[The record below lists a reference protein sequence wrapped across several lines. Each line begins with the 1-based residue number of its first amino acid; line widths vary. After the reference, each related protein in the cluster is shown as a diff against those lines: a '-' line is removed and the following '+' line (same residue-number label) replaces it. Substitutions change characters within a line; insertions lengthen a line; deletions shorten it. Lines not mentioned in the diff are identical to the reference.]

1 MAGGSVGADDA
12 LADVGVDSIAAVE
25 LATTVR
31 TLVGIDADVSEL
43 ATVRSV
49 AELIERVAEA
59 AREAEERAEEDE
71 DEGFAD
77 EEGGADSHPAGRRAR
92 EARDRTSLPRSSPT
106 PTPNDVTPRPSR
118 TLATIASG
126 SSIKS
131 LRRSP
136 DVPGALYLG
145 APAFGDGPLAYVRLV
160 RALPLGA
167 HAVRTLERDVTSRP
181 WPDAA
186 AEHARRV
193 SAEQPRG
200 TVTLGGHSLG
210 GVLAMESA
218 ATLEATLGRET
229 TCFLFD
235 APHPVQFKSEWND
248 VPDDGSVRDEDSNDD
263 ASDRESTGLTY
274 MEVALTSF
282 HFDTVAAGW
291 STMSRREKYDA
302 FETVTFQATGRRV
315 DARAMDEEISAGPYA
330 AQWNSG
336 FVLDEKTGA
345 SDVSAW
351 RILRGDFDRTA
362 GEGTTVSGDDEET
375 SSSPRT
381 SSPTPSPSSPRG
393 SFRRVRGKV
402 VAYKAGTENSA
413 LFETELALDGGR
425 GAVISAGGYAWALA
439 CDHLEIVHCRGTHMN
454 LMTPESEGGDLLET
468 IAPHL
473 SYELARAWSDV
484 APVESTVAESIVESP
499 STLDRC
505 DDDDALSARA
515 LARLRASGE
524 LRASAPG
531 RRWNRHEWHP
541 SLRLPAWTRP
551 GTVVET
557 FAGSNGAAGVRLPA
571 LDLAVGDVVVGLN
584 DRAWRL
590 AGFDDADDAS
600 RRGVR
605 ECAAYREATPL
616 DWSNDARSTS
626 RRPPSPTLVVVFVQD
641 LMERVSEWSRVALAA
656 TAPVIG
662 AHVPSRQKRQKSR
675 RVEDERE
682 PLEGDEADSRAA
694 AVVLAAAA
702 RAAVTLE
709 ARASSPP
716 SPSPALAFVALPGTT
731 AARVALHAATQ
742 CRLRGLAD
750 TCALVVAPREAPER
764 PPERTRRLLF
774 DRDSSSFRSIG
785 TPLRTRIRTRRVRS
799 GTRVRIRIP
808 ILSPATSRC
817 RRSRRPRRRLT
828 RRAGNGF
835 DAFARGRVEA
845 EGRDRRRRRRRR
857 RRPRLRLRPSRRRGR
872 RPFVVV
878 HQGRRGAGGRRR
890 RRRRRRSTPPFATRA
905 FARWDREFA
914 SHAPASRSTR
924 TFTRAKGPRRSSRA
938 TS

>member
-1 MAGGSVGADDA
+1 M
-12 LADVGVDSIAAVE
+12 
-25 LATTVR
+25 
-31 TLVGIDADVSEL
+31 
-43 ATVRSV
+43 
-49 AELIERVAEA
+49 
-59 AREAEERAEEDE
+59 
-71 DEGFAD
+71 
-77 EEGGADSHPAGRRAR
+77 
-92 EARDRTSLPRSSPT
+92 
-106 PTPNDVTPRPSR
+106 
-118 TLATIASG
+118 
-126 SSIKS
+126 
-131 LRRSP
+131 
-136 DVPGALYLG
+136 
-145 APAFGDGPLAYVRLV
+145 
-160 RALPLGA
+160 
-167 HAVRTLERDVTSRP
+167 
-181 WPDAA
+181 
-186 AEHARRV
+186 
-193 SAEQPRG
+193 
-200 TVTLGGHSLG
+200 
-210 GVLAMESA
+210 
-218 ATLEATLGRET
+218 
-229 TCFLFD
+229 
-235 APHPVQFKSEWND
+235 
-248 VPDDGSVRDEDSNDD
+248 
-263 ASDRESTGLTY
+263 
-274 MEVALTSF
+274 
-282 HFDTVAAGW
+282 
-291 STMSRREKYDA
+291 
-302 FETVTFQATGRRV
+302 
-315 DARAMDEEISAGPYA
+315 
-330 AQWNSG
+330 
-336 FVLDEKTGA
+336 
-345 SDVSAW
+345 
-351 RILRGDFDRTA
+351 
-362 GEGTTVSGDDEET
+362 
-375 SSSPRT
+375 
-381 SSPTPSPSSPRG
+381 
-393 SFRRVRGKV
+393 
-402 VAYKAGTENSA
+402 
-413 LFETELALDGGR
+413 FETELALDGGR

-484 APVESTVAESIVESP
+484 APVESVVAESIVESP

-505 DDDDALSARA
+505 DDDDALSRAA

-571 LDLAVGDVVVGLN
+571 LDLAVGDVVMGLN

-682 PLEGDEADSRAA
+682 PSEGDEADSRAA
-694 AVVLAAAA
+694 AVVLAAA

-764 PPERTRRLLF
+764 PPERTRIRDSSS
-774 DRDSSSFRSIG
+774 DRDSSDAHSDASSSVGDAGSDSDSDSHAGDVAMQAIAASAAETDASRG
-785 TPLRTRIRTRRVRS
+785 EWVRRLRAWT
-799 GTRVRIRIP
+799 
-808 ILSPATSRC
+808 
-817 RRSRRPRRRLT
+817 RRSRGT
-828 RRAGNGF
+828 TSSTSASASASASSSSAVAAARA
-835 DAFARGRVEA
+835 ETL
-845 EGRDRRRRRRRR
+845 R
-857 RRPRLRLRPSRRRGR
+857 RRPPGATRRGWAEETAATETKYAAVR
-872 RPFVVV
+872 DACVRAMGPGIRVSCASVALDADFYA
-878 HQGRRGAGGRRR
+878 RE
-890 RRRRRRSTPPFATRA
+890 RSEA
-905 FARWDREFA
+905 FL
-914 SHAPASRSTR
+914 
-924 TFTRAKGPRRSSRA
+924 
-938 TS
+938 

>member
-59 AREAEERAEEDE
+59 AREAEEREEEDE

-77 EEGGADSHPAGRRAR
+77 EEGGADSHPAGRPQGPPRAR
-92 EARDRTSLPRSSPT
+92 PGSSSLVADADAERRHTSSDPQT
-106 PTPNDVTPRPSR
+106 
-118 TLATIASG
+118 ASG

-362 GEGTTVSGDDEET
+362 GEGTTVEGTVEGTTVSGDDEET
-375 SSSPRT
+375 SSSPRNIV
-381 SSPTPSPSSPRG
+381 P
-393 SFRRVRGKV
+393 
-402 VAYKAGTENSA
+402 NS
-413 LFETELALDGGR
+413 
-425 GAVISAGGYAWALA
+425 VPP
-439 CDHLEIVHCRGTHMN
+439 IV
-454 LMTPESEGGDLLET
+454 
-468 IAPHL
+468 
-473 SYELARAWSDV
+473 
-484 APVESTVAESIVESP
+484 
-499 STLDRC
+499 
-505 DDDDALSARA
+505 SAR
-515 LARLRASGE
+515 
-524 LRASAPG
+524 
-531 RRWNRHEWHP
+531 
-541 SLRLPAWTRP
+541 
-551 GTVVET
+551 VV
-557 FAGSNGAAGVRLPA
+557 S
-571 LDLAVGDVVVGLN
+571 
-584 DRAWRL
+584 
-590 AGFDDADDAS
+590 
-600 RRGVR
+600 
-605 ECAAYREATPL
+605 
-616 DWSNDARSTS
+616 
-626 RRPPSPTLVVVFVQD
+626 
-641 LMERVSEWSRVALAA
+641 
-656 TAPVIG
+656 
-662 AHVPSRQKRQKSR
+662 
-675 RVEDERE
+675 
-682 PLEGDEADSRAA
+682 
-694 AVVLAAAA
+694 
-702 RAAVTLE
+702 
-709 ARASSPP
+709 
-716 SPSPALAFVALPGTT
+716 
-731 AARVALHAATQ
+731 
-742 CRLRGLAD
+742 
-750 TCALVVAPREAPER
+750 
-764 PPERTRRLLF
+764 
-774 DRDSSSFRSIG
+774 
-785 TPLRTRIRTRRVRS
+785 
-799 GTRVRIRIP
+799 
-808 ILSPATSRC
+808 
-817 RRSRRPRRRLT
+817 
-828 RRAGNGF
+828 
-835 DAFARGRVEA
+835 
-845 EGRDRRRRRRRR
+845 
-857 RRPRLRLRPSRRRGR
+857 
-872 RPFVVV
+872 
-878 HQGRRGAGGRRR
+878 
-890 RRRRRRSTPPFATRA
+890 TRA
-905 FARWDREFA
+905 R
-914 SHAPASRSTR
+914 
-924 TFTRAKGPRRSSRA
+924 
-938 TS
+938 

>member
-1 MAGGSVGADDA
+1 
-12 LADVGVDSIAAVE
+12 
-25 LATTVR
+25 
-31 TLVGIDADVSEL
+31 
-43 ATVRSV
+43 
-49 AELIERVAEA
+49 
-59 AREAEERAEEDE
+59 
-71 DEGFAD
+71 
-77 EEGGADSHPAGRRAR
+77 
-92 EARDRTSLPRSSPT
+92 
-106 PTPNDVTPRPSR
+106 
-118 TLATIASG
+118 
-126 SSIKS
+126 
-131 LRRSP
+131 
-136 DVPGALYLG
+136 
-145 APAFGDGPLAYVRLV
+145 
-160 RALPLGA
+160 
-167 HAVRTLERDVTSRP
+167 
-181 WPDAA
+181 
-186 AEHARRV
+186 
-193 SAEQPRG
+193 
-200 TVTLGGHSLG
+200 
-210 GVLAMESA
+210 MESA

-248 VPDDGSVRDEDSNDD
+248 VPDDGSVQDEDSNDD

-362 GEGTTVSGDDEET
+362 GEGTTVEGTVEGTTVSGDDEET

-381 SSPTPSPSSPRG
+381 SSPTPSPSETSSSPRTSSPTPTPSSPRG

-473 SYELARAWSDV
+473 SYELARAWGDV
-484 APVESTVAESIVESP
+484 APARIRRRRI
-499 STLDRC
+499 DRRIAV
-505 DDDDALSARA
+505 DPRPMRRRRRALPRGARA
-515 LARLRASGE
+515 PSRQRRASRV
-524 LRASAPG
+524 RARSTMESSRVAP
-531 RRWNRHEWHP
+531 P
-541 SLRLPAWTRP
+541 LRLPAWTRP

-590 AGFDDADDAS
+590 AGFDDAEDAS

-682 PLEGDEADSRAA
+682 PSEGDEADSRAA
-694 AVVLAAAA
+694 AVVLAAA
-702 RAAVTLE
+702 RAATTLE
-709 ARASSPP
+709 RASSPP

-764 PPERTRRLLF
+764 PPERTRIPDSSS
-774 DRDSSSFRSIG
+774 DRDSSDAHSDASSSVGDAGSDSRFRFS
-785 TPLRTRIRTRRVRS
+785 
-799 GTRVRIRIP
+799 
-808 ILSPATSRC
+808 
-817 RRSRRPRRRLT
+817 
-828 RRAGNGF
+828 
-835 DAFARGRVEA
+835 
-845 EGRDRRRRRRRR
+845 RRRRRDAGD
-857 RRPRLRLRPSRRRGR
+857 RG
-872 RPFVVV
+872 V
-878 HQGRRGAGGRRR
+878 RGG
-890 RRRRRRSTPPFATRA
+890 
-905 FARWDREFA
+905 D
-914 SHAPASRSTR
+914 
-924 TFTRAKGPRRSSRA
+924 
-938 TS
+938 